1 MTDAIEVAHRHLE
14 SWMSRDYEAIAATST
29 LPFVQ
34 YTEDGDA
41 LWFRAKEELPAFS
54 DSPPFEVAMEECEIV
69 VSGPTVTVVKLAF
82 RWTDLDR
89 GVSSVGDAVW
99 GLARDDATFRVAWRQ
114 FVGWRN
120 D

>member
-14 SWMSRDYEAIAATST
+14 SWMSRDYDAIAATSI

-34 YTEDGDA
+34 YTDDGDA
-41 LWFRAKEELPAFS
+41 LWVRAKEELPSFS
-54 DSPPFEVAMEECEIV
+54 DSPPFEVAMAECEIV

-82 RWTDLDR
+82 RWSYLDQ
-89 GVSSVGDAVW
+89 GVSRVGDAVW
-99 GLARDDATFRVAWRQ
+99 GLARDDATYRVAWRQ
-114 FVGWRN
+114 FVGWRS